1 MFLKSPKPA
10 KETDMLNAKY
20 RRELLKDCDGDEPA
34 MPYVV
39 LAKCVAGL
47 AIVAGIALIGL
58 YGAPES
64 MPPVGASTAD
74 VNTAQAA
81 RQ

>member
-1 MFLKSPKPA
+1 
-10 KETDMLNAKY
+10 MLDAKY
-20 RRELLKDCDGDEPA
+20 RRELLKDYRDEPT

-58 YGAPES
+58 FGPPES
-64 MPPVGASTAD
+64 MPLGAGPAAD

-81 RQ
+81 RE

>member
-1 MFLKSPKPA
+1 
-10 KETDMLNAKY
+10 MLDAKY
-20 RRELLKDCDGDEPA
+20 RRELLKDYRDEPA

-47 AIVAGIALIGL
+47 AIVAGIALVGL
-58 YGAPES
+58 YGAPPES
-64 MPPVGASTAD
+64 MPRVAGPAAD

-81 RQ
+81 RE